1 MKRATQNFIL
11 TPGKFARLS
20 IKQPIPCSPNLR
32 GYAEKV
38 NTRHTRLYELKS
50 VGPIM
55 LSI

>member
-50 VGPIM
+50 FGPIM